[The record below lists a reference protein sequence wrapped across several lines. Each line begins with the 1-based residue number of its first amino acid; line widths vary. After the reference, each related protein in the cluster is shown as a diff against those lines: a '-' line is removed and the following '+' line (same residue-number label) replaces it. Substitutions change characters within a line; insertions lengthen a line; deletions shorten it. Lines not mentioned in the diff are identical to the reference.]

1 MAFVYPPIVSPL
13 AERSEQL
20 SRLVY
25 ELLDAHSD
33 TERLVLERRNELH
46 WRAHLNYLRDLQR
59 LGRAVLAE
67 EIGVPTAGDAVSR
80 TPRQGLR
87 EVMGRPH
94 SSIEADRR

>member
-46 WRAHLNYLRDLQR
+46 WRATSTTSGISSDSDAR
-59 LGRAVLAE
+59 LGGGDRCPDGRRRSIANAE
-67 EIGVPTAGDAVSR
+67 ARTA
-80 TPRQGLR
+80 
-87 EVMGRPH
+87 
-94 SSIEADRR
+94 